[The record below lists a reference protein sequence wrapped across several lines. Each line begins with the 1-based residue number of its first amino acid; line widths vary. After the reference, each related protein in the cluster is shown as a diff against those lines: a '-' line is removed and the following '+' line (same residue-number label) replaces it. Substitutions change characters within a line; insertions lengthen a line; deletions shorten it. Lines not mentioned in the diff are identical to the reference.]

1 MATPPSNAQVALV
14 RDACAYIEARVDER
28 ITLDDLAREV
38 RLSPWHFQR
47 LFKKIMGLS
56 PREYAAAHRSKRFR
70 EELKNGETVAGATYG
85 AGYGSSSRV
94 YESAQ
99 RQLGMTPASYAKG
112 GAGARIA
119 YSIITSIHGKLLVA
133 ATEKGVCFV
142 CLGEAGQFDEGSGE
156 SDDALEEQLRQEFP
170 RADEIFRDDARIG
183 PAVESVASYLAG
195 ERPRTDQPLDL
206 PLDVQATAFQRR
218 VWQELLAIPL
228 GETRSYSEVAEAMG
242 LSKSQRAVANA
253 CARNPVALLVPCH
266 RVIREDGTLG
276 GYRWGTDRKTAL
288 LAQEAAM
295 TELLPART

>member
-1 MATPPSNAQVALV
+1 MSSSPSSAQVALV
-14 RDACAYIEARVDER
+14 RDACAYIATREGER
-28 ITLDDLAREV
+28 ITLDELARQV
-38 RLSPWHFQR
+38 GLSPWHFQR
-47 LFKKIMGLS
+47 IFKKIMGVS
-56 PREYAAAHRSKRFR
+56 PRDYAAARRSKRFR
-70 EELKNGETVAGATYG
+70 DELKNGESVAGATYG

-119 YSIITSIHGKLLVA
+119 YSIVESVQGWLLVA
-133 ATEKGVCFV
+133 ATRKGVCFV
-142 CLGEAGQFDEGSGE
+142 CLGEDKQT
-156 SDDALEEQLRQEFP
+156 LETQLRQEFP
-170 RADEIFRDDARIG
+170 GAAEIFRDEESIG
-183 PAVESVASYLAG
+183 PAVESVAGYLAG
-195 ERPRTDQPLDL
+195 ELPQIDL
-206 PLDVQATAFQRR
+206 PLDVRATAFQRR

-242 LSKSQRAVANA
+242 LSRSQRAVANA

-276 GYRWGTDRKTAL
+276 GYRWGRDRKTAL

-295 TELLPART
+295 AEVAPATA

>member
-1 MATPPSNAQVALV
+1 MASSPSPAQIALV
-14 RDACAYIEARVDER
+14 RTACAYIEARADER

-56 PREYAAAHRSKRFR
+56 PRDYAAAHRSKLFR
-70 EELKNGETVAGATYG
+70 KELKNGESVAGATYS

-119 YSIITSIHGKLLVA
+119 FSIISSLHGRLLVA

-142 CLGEAGQFDEGSGE
+142 CLGGAAAKDNDTDSDAGLIS
-156 SDDALEEQLRQEFP
+156 QLHREFP
-170 RADEIFRDDARIG
+170 KAAEVFRDDARIG
-183 PAVESVASYLAG
+183 PAVESVAGYLAG
-195 ERPRTDQPLDL
+195 ELPQIDL

-276 GYRWGTDRKTAL
+276 GYRWGRDRKTAL
-288 LAQEAAM
+288 LAQEAVMA
-295 TELLPART
+295 ELQPARG

>member
-1 MATPPSNAQVALV
+1 MAASPSSAQVAMI
-14 RDACAYIEARVDER
+14 RDACAYIEAREDER
-28 ITLDDLAREV
+28 ITLDDLARQV

-56 PREYAAAHRSKRFR
+56 PRDYAAARRSKRFR
-70 EELKNGETVAGATYG
+70 DELKNGESVAGATYG

-119 YSIITSIHGKLLVA
+119 FSIVPSIHGQLMVA
-133 ATEKGVCFV
+133 ATQKGVCFV
-142 CLGEAGQFDEGSGE
+142 CLGDSAGD
-156 SDDALEEQLRQEFP
+156 LKEQLHQEFP
-170 RADEIFRDDARIG
+170 KAAEIFRDDATIG
-183 PAVESVASYLAG
+183 PAVESVANYLAG
-195 ERPRTDQPLDL
+195 AVPQIDL

-228 GETRSYSEVAEAMG
+228 GETRSYSEVADAMG
-242 LSKSQRAVANA
+242 LSKSHRAVANA

-276 GYRWGTDRKTAL
+276 GYRWGTDKKTAL
-288 LAQEAAM
+288 LTQEAVM
-295 TELLPART
+295 TELLPAGT

>member
-1 MATPPSNAQVALV
+1 MATSPSNAQIAMV
-14 RDACAYIEARVDER
+14 RDACAYIEARADER

-56 PREYAAAHRSKRFR
+56 PRDYAAARRSKSFR
-70 EELKNGETVAGATYG
+70 EALKNGESVAGATYG

-94 YESAQ
+94 YETAQ

-119 YSIITSIHGKLLVA
+119 FSIITSLHGRLLVA
-133 ATEKGVCFV
+133 ATQKGICFV
-142 CLGEAGQFDEGSGE
+142 CLGECDNV
-156 SDDALEEQLRQEFP
+156 LEEEVHKEFP
-170 RADEIFRDDARIG
+170 KAAEIFRDDARIG
-183 PAVESVASYLAG
+183 PAVESVANYLAG
-195 ERPRTDQPLDL
+195 EVPWIDL
-206 PLDVQATAFQRR
+206 PFDVQATAFQRR

-276 GYRWGTDRKTAL
+276 GYRWGPDRKTAL
-288 LAQEAAM
+288 LAQEAVM
-295 TELLPART
+295 TELLPVQP

>member
-1 MATPPSNAQVALV
+1 MASSPSPAQVALV
-14 RDACAYIEARVDER
+14 RNACAYIEARADER

-56 PREYAAAHRSKRFR
+56 PRDYAAAHRSKRFR
-70 EELKNGETVAGATYG
+70 QELKNGESVAGATYG

-119 YSIITSIHGKLLVA
+119 YSIITSRHGKLLVA

-142 CLGEAGQFDEGSGE
+142 CLGGAESGDTPGS
-156 SDDALEEQLRQEFP
+156 DATLIRQLHSEFP
-170 RADEIFRDDARIG
+170 KAAEVFRDDARIG
-183 PAVESVASYLAG
+183 PAVESVAGYLAG
-195 ERPRTDQPLDL
+195 ELPRIDL

-276 GYRWGTDRKTAL
+276 GYRWGKDRKTAL
-288 LAQEAAM
+288 LAQEAVMA
-295 TELLPART
+295 ELQPARG